1 MLKKTPATPRIH
13 NIICIF
19 ANRKV
24 NLKGRMNDIQI
35 IQSKIFEIRGRRVML
50 DHDLAEMYGVETSQL
65 KRAVRRNIRRF
76 EGEDF
81 MMSLSHEEIMR
92 CQIGTSSW
100 GGSRYGAFAFTELG
114 VAMLSSVLT
123 SETAIDINRKIMRAF
138 VAIRQALPVLAT
150 QKDIEDLRRR
160 LNALEETGT
169 ATNEELKET
178 RQELAQVYEALTKL
192 GEKAQEPLPEIGYAA
207 IQKRLSEEEKK

>member
-1 MLKKTPATPRIH
+1 
-13 NIICIF
+13 
-19 ANRKV
+19 
-24 NLKGRMNDIQI
+24 
-35 IQSKIFEIRGRRVML
+35 ML

-160 LNALEETGT
+160 VKALEETGM

-192 GEKAQEPLPEIGYAA
+192 GEKDQEPLPEIGYAA

>member
-1 MLKKTPATPRIH
+1 
-13 NIICIF
+13 
-19 ANRKV
+19 
-24 NLKGRMNDIQI
+24 MNDIQI

-50 DHDLAEMYGVETSQL
+50 DHDLADMYGVETSQL

-76 EGEDF
+76 EGDDF

-100 GGSRYGAFAFTELG
+100 GGSRYGAFVFTELG

-150 QKDIEDLRRR
+150 QKDIEDLRQRV
-160 LNALEETGT
+160 NALEETGT

-178 RQELAQVYEALTKL
+178 RQELAQIYEALTKL
-192 GEKAQEPLPEIGYAA
+192 GEKTQEPLPEIGYAA
-207 IQKRLSEEEKK
+207 IQKRLSKEGKN